1 MQKSSMTHIPIPDD
15 IAVVVLDMD
24 GTIYRKPRMAWYM
37 ICKQWRY
44 LSSLIAER
52 RWRKVQRKALSS
64 QQSAINSQPFSD
76 KWYKD
81 SYLLAMVDIIRQ
93 HYRPQEWL
101 QPMLEECKRR
111 RIKIAILSDYEAVE
125 DKLHA
130 LGLNPADF
138 DAILATGDFDTIK
151 PDKRLG
157 TILLH
162 HLFPENT
169 ETNNAAFNWRHVLFI
184 GDREDTDGQLAHAL
198 GAQFIKV

>member
-1 MQKSSMTHIPIPDD
+1 MQKSSIHIPIPDD

-37 ICKQWRY
+37 LCRQRRH
-44 LSSLIAER
+44 LLSLITER
-52 RWRKVQRKALSS
+52 RWRKAQRKALLTG
-64 QQSAINSQPFSD
+64 QKMPKIPVPTD
-76 KWYKD
+76 WYRT
-81 SYLLAMVDIIRQ
+81 SYMPSMVQIIAQ
-93 HYRPQEWL
+93 HYTVQPWL
-101 QPMLEECKRR
+101 LPMLDECKRR
-111 RIKIAILSDYEAVE
+111 GIKIAILSDYEAVE

-157 TILLH
+157 AILLK
-162 HLFPENT
+162 HLYPSNA
-169 ETNNAAFNWRHVLFI
+169 ETNNSAFNWRHVLFI
-184 GDREDTDGQLAHAL
+184 GDREDTDGQLANAL